1 MRYLICPYLC
11 NNKTVYGYC
20 KTTACIN
27 PEYNKI
33 YTISKR
39 TLRILTNE
47 ESRKIQQERDKGGEE

>member
-1 MRYLICPYLC
+1 MRDLICPYLC

-39 TLRILTNE
+39 ILRILTKE
-47 ESRKIQQERDKGGEE
+47 ESRKIQQERDKGCEE

>member
-1 MRYLICPYLC
+1 MRDLICPYIC
-11 NNKTVYGYC
+11 NNKTVYGYR

-39 TLRILTNE
+39 ILRILTNE
-47 ESRKIQQERDKGGEE
+47 ESRKIQQERDKGGEK